1 MCWKFYIVYVAKI
14 SIEGKFL
21 WFSDLIL
28 CILISSWNN
37 GLEMKENE
45 SIEEIEEMNII
56 IIFKLS

>member
-1 MCWKFYIVYVAKI
+1 MFDIVYVAKI

-45 SIEEIEEMNII
+45 SIEEMNII

>member
-1 MCWKFYIVYVAKI
+1 MFYIVYVAKI

-45 SIEEIEEMNII
+45 SIEEMNII
-56 IIFKLS
+56 IILKLG